1 MSAANQPQPNSPKH
15 PNAGSA
21 NHNMMQRLT
30 GRKSWVRGLAVLALV
45 GVYAAARPAIN
56 ERTGLNLPALKV
68 DSRGQVVS
76 ANADQPVSS
85 SRSHSAQSNSA
96 QKAEPKLAE
105 AKSVA
110 DATKSPAE
118 KDSSKTNPNSTTSP
132 DKFSPAKSSPDAK
145 KSGPLAS
152 RVRTESNPNT
162 NSPSSKKP
170 SSNSPSS
177 KTSSPASDKAD
188 PSLRYGLLRDTGG
201 DRYVSPAGLL
211 YTPGSAEGHRIEHV
225 RRHTEDDPGRPG
237 SHGVFDGGIEGA
249 LKTIDNAY
257 VRAKEGTRTTKQEE
271 DGRVVYT
278 VDMGKRVGF
287 VGGRDGGRRNKPMA
301 RRVTLVL
308 EGNRVITAYPK

>member
-1 MSAANQPQPNSPKH
+1 MI
-15 PNAGSA
+15 
-21 NHNMMQRLT
+21 QRLS
-30 GRKSWVRGLAVLALV
+30 GRKSWVRGLAVLGLV
-45 GVYAAARPAIN
+45 GIYAVARPAIN

-76 ANADQPVSS
+76 ANSDQPVSS
-85 SRSHSAQSNSA
+85 SPSSSA
-96 QKAEPKLAE
+96 QKSEPNPATL
-105 AKSVA
+105 SP
-110 DATKSPAE
+110 ATKAVA
-118 KDSSKTNPNSTTSP
+118 DSSKSTTEKYSSKKTSNATTSP
-132 DKFSPAKSSPDAK
+132 DQFSPTKSTPDAK

-162 NSPSSKKP
+162 NST
-170 SSNSPSS
+170 SNKSTSS
-177 KTSSPASDKAD
+177 KTAASTSDTAD

-201 DRYVSPAGLL
+201 ERYVSPAGLL

-249 LKTIDNAY
+249 LKTIDSAY
-257 VRAKEGTRTTKQEE
+257 ARAKEGNRTTKQEE
-271 DGRVVYT
+271 DGRIIYT
-278 VDMGKRVGF
+278 VDMGKRIGF
-287 VGGRDGGRRNKPMA
+287 VGGRDGGRRNQPMA

>member
-1 MSAANQPQPNSPKH
+1 
-15 PNAGSA
+15 
-21 NHNMMQRLT
+21 MMQRLT
-30 GRKSWVRGLAVLALV
+30 GRKSWVRGLAVLGLV
-45 GVYAAARPAIN
+45 GIYAAARPAIN

-76 ANADQPVSS
+76 ANADQPIA
-85 SRSHSAQSNSA
+85 SAPSNSA
-96 QKAEPKLAE
+96 QKPEPKPATSSSA
-105 AKSVA
+105 AKTVA
-110 DATKSPAE
+110 GPTKSPEE
-118 KDSSKTNPNSTTSP
+118 KDSSKKNSSGTTSP
-132 DKFSPAKSSPDAK
+132 DKFSPAKTTPDAK
-145 KSGPLAS
+145 KPGPLAS
-152 RVRTESNPNT
+152 RVRTEPNPNT
-162 NSPSSKKP
+162 NPPPTKTT
-170 SSNSPSS
+170 SS
-177 KTSSPASDKAD
+177 KTSEPDSDKAD

-201 DRYVSPAGLL
+201 ERYVSPAGLL

-271 DGRVVYT
+271 DGRVIFT
-278 VDMGKRVGF
+278 VDMGKRIGF